1 MAGRAPVG
9 GEGRD
14 RSRVRFVGRRRGCLP
29 SPRRFRPVKR
39 IRHVSA
45 ALLLIVAG
53 AAGVSAEVRLPLPS
67 VAKEFPT
74 AGMRLDSPV
83 HITAD
88 TLSYDEETGVAVA
101 DGNVELVL
109 GNRMMRADRIRYDS
123 GTGEA
128 DLSGEVRYKD
138 AEEIGRASGRER
150 VEISV
155 GAGSLKKKTGHQNCS
170 GDWSSVVY
178 SYDLGPPGSDTTRGR
193 GKRTCRGRFGTRMR
207 KRSSRSTGSR
217 SISNRRPGC
226 CTTEPSSSAAKT
238 TSSRAG
244 RSRKRGRAPS

>member
-1 MAGRAPVG
+1 
-9 GEGRD
+9 
-14 RSRVRFVGRRRGCLP
+14 
-29 SPRRFRPVKR
+29 VKR

-109 GNRMMRADRIRYDS
+109 GNRTMRADRIRYDS
-123 GTGEA
+123 VTGEA
-128 DLSGEVRYKD
+128 DLSGKVRYK
-138 AEEIGRASGRER
+138 EIGRAH
-150 VEISV
+150 V
-155 GAGSLKKKTGHQNCS
+155 
-170 GDWSSVVY
+170 
-178 SYDLGPPGSDTTRGR
+178 
-193 GKRTCRGRFGTRMR
+193 
-207 KRSSRSTGSR
+207 
-217 SISNRRPGC
+217 
-226 CTTEPSSSAAKT
+226 
-238 TSSRAG
+238 
-244 RSRKRGRAPS
+244 